1 MQLQMVNHR
10 KTKMK
15 TNCSEDAP
23 KFDANT
29 VKINFTLGV
38 EEVDMILA
46 GLICLPKERAEGLF
60 NFMKDATMTEISEA
74 YKQFHKELENGN
86 P

>member
-10 KTKMK
+10 KTKMT
-15 TNCSEDAP
+15 TNCS
-23 KFDANT
+23 KFDARV
-29 VKINFTLGV
+29 VKVNFTLGV

-60 NFMKDATMTEISEA
+60 NFMKDATMTEIGEA